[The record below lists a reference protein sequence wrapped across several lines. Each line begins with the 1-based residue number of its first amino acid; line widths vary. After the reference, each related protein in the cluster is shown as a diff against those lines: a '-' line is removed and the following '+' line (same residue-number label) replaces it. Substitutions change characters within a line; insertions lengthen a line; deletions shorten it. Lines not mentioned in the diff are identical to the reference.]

1 MLQAKQDLTLDTF
14 PEPRSITLHV
24 EGITPGGLTLLDA
37 LDIAEASG
45 VEPDDMMTVLSGKR
59 SRKQGMLMYAIA
71 WVLARRVEPGLTFAE
86 ILTCHLHIV
95 GEAPPEE
102 KIEAEQKRA
111 LQVASVAMLAGV
123 SMPEAE
129 QMSVAQVAAVTS
141 IHKARRRPR
150 RR

>member
-1 MLQAKQDLTLDTF
+1 MLPAKQDLTLDTF
-14 PEPRSITLHV
+14 PEPRTITLHV

-45 VEPDDMMTVLSGKR
+45 VDPDDMMQVLAGKQT
-59 SRKQGMLMYAIA
+59 RKQGMLMYAIA
-71 WVLARRVEPGLTFAE
+71 WVLGRRVEPGLTFE
-86 ILTCHLHIV
+86 EVLTCHLHVV
-95 GEAPPEE
+95 GKAAPEAQ
-102 KIEAEQKRA
+102 IEAEQKRS

-123 SMPEAE
+123 SLPEAE
-129 QMSVAQVAAVTS
+129 QMSIADVAAVTS

>member
-14 PEPRSITLHV
+14 PEPRTITLHV

-45 VEPDDMMTVLSGKR
+45 VDPDDMMTVLAGKQN
-59 SRKQGMLMYAIA
+59 RKQGMLMYAIA
-71 WVLARRVEPGLTFAE
+71 WVLARRVEPGLTFE
-86 ILTCHLHIV
+86 EVLTCHLHVV
-95 GEAPPEE
+95 GTAASDE
-102 KIEAEQKRA
+102 KIEAEQQRA
-111 LQVASVAMLAGV
+111 LAVASVAMLAGV

-129 QMSVAQVAAVTS
+129 QMSVAEVAAVTS
-141 IHKARRRPR
+141 IHKARRTR